1 MPKITHTILK
11 SKDLDLGVKK
21 LGLFFEKEN
30 QGLIERLN
38 YGYSRKVIEA
48 VSSALQK
55 TISMATKLS

>member
-1 MPKITHTILK
+1 MPIKTHAILK

-30 QGLIERLN
+30 QELIERLN
-38 YGYSRKVIEA
+38 YGYSRKVVEA

-55 TISMATKLS
+55 NLGMATKLS